1 MGFIFQSYA
10 SSTWAVP
17 VNSKVWT
24 ENIFFFIIFFFF
36 FFFFSFFFKIW
47 IFRVIRWVKGQKN
60 DPKRQK
66 IITVALYISET
77 YIIWFWFLL
86 HMCRMMISAAFFFFL
101 HFFKILIFL
110 VFRGAKGQKR
120 PKLPISVCH
129 ALYLRNCISYHW
141 DFWFTGVK

>member
-1 MGFIFQSYA
+1 MGFIFQNYA
-10 SSTWAVP
+10 SSAWAVP

-36 FFFFSFFFKIW
+36 FFFIFFKIW
-47 IFRVIRWVKGQKN
+47 IFRVIRGVKGQKN

-86 HMCRMMISAAFFFFL
+86 HMCRMMISAAFFFF
-101 HFFKILIFL
+101 FIFSKL
-110 VFRGAKGQKR
+110 WYFGFLGGQKGKKD
-120 PKLPISVCH
+120 PNCQFQSVTLYISGTV
-129 ALYLRNCISYHW
+129 YHIIEI
-141 DFWFTGVK
+141 FGLQV